1 MENRAQALLAGFFTL
16 GVAALAIALGLWLS
30 RDTRERTPFEIAATE
45 SVAGLVPQAAV
56 TYKGLPVGKV
66 TRIGLSDQEPGRV
79 IVSIRVEANVPIT
92 ASTYAQLAYQGV
104 TGLTY
109 IALDD
114 SGVVPQKVGNGP
126 GPVASAAVPV
136 TLPKGPS
143 GVPRIP
149 LKPSLLTTLAG
160 QGEALVGRVGSV
172 LGRAN
177 DWLAPEN
184 QQRFASTLAS
194 FEKAAQGAARLA
206 DEARPVV
213 AKAGRDLG
221 QVSAD
226 TSRTLATIDATAQT
240 VNRSAQVLTQQ
251 VTAPGGTL
259 ERANAALDATAQA
272 AAQANASTLPRMQ
285 NAADETTRTG
295 RSVQR
300 ATSAL
305 AEEPSAV
312 IFGRSLQPGPG
323 EPGFVAPVGAL
334 PR

>member
-1 MENRAQALLAGFFTL
+1 MENRSQALLAGCFTL
-16 GVAALAIALGLWLS
+16 GVGALALALGLWLA
-30 RDTRERTPFEIAATE
+30 RDTRERVPFEIVATE

-66 TRIGLSDQEPGRV
+66 SRIELSNQVPGQV
-79 IVSIRVEANVPIT
+79 IVRIRVEANVPVT

-114 SGVVPQKVGNGP
+114 AAASTQAAVAGAP
-126 GPVASAAVPV
+126 GALSAA
-136 TLPKGPS
+136 LPKGPS

-149 LKPSLLTTLAG
+149 LKPSLLSTLAG
-160 QGEALVGRVGSV
+160 QSEALVGRVGSV

-177 DWLAPEN
+177 DWLAPDN
-184 QQRFASTLAS
+184 QQKFAATLAS
-194 FEKAAQGAARLA
+194 FEKAARGAAQLA
-206 DEARPVV
+206 AEARPVV
-213 AKAGRDLG
+213 VKAGRDLG

-226 TSRTLATIDATAQT
+226 TSRTLASVDATAQT
-240 VNRSAQVLTQQ
+240 VNRSTQALTQQ
-251 VTAPGGTL
+251 VGGPGGTL
-259 ERANAALDATAQA
+259 ERANTALDATAQA

-285 NAADETTRTG
+285 TAADETSRTS
-295 RSVQR
+295 RTVQR

-305 AEEPSAV
+305 ADEPNAV

-323 EPGFVAPVGAL
+323 EPGFVAPS